1 MTASSG
7 FSFSRMRAVMVKEF
21 TQLRRDKTT
30 FSMILFVPL
39 MQLVLFGYAINTD
52 PKHLP
57 TAVLSRDQ
65 SEFSR
70 SFVAGLKNS
79 EYFAIEQMVNSEDES
94 RLLLRQGKVQF
105 VITIPEHFGRDL
117 TRGTRPKIL
126 IEADATDPLATAGA
140 LGAVSGIVDIAV
152 GHDLKGPL
160 AALKG
165 KPAPA
170 EVILH
175 RSYNPEGLSRYN
187 VVPGLMGIVLTMTG
201 IMMTALAITRE
212 RERGTM
218 ENLLAMPARPIE
230 VMAGKIAP
238 YVMIGYIQS
247 AIIVLAAKILF
258 GVPLLGSLFLLS
270 GVLIVF
276 ISCNLALGFTLS
288 ANALNQMQAMQMSMM
303 MTLPSI
309 LLSGYIFPF
318 RGMPIWAQWIGSLLP
333 VTYFMRIVR
342 GILLKGNGLPEIWP
356 SLWPMMVFMVVIT
369 AFAMKRYKQ
378 TLD

>member
-1 MTASSG
+1 MTDARG
-7 FSFSRMRAVMVKEF
+7 FSFSRMRAVMIKEF
-21 TQLRRDKTT
+21 IQLRRDRTT
-30 FSMILFVPL
+30 FSMILIVPL
-39 MQLVLFGYAINTD
+39 MQLILFGYAINTD

-57 TAVLSRDQ
+57 AAVNSRDQ
-65 SEFSR
+65 SEFAR
-70 SFVAGLKNS
+70 SLVAGLKNS
-79 EYFAIEQMVNSEDES
+79 EYFSIDRMVNSEEES

-105 VITIPEHFGRDL
+105 VITIPEHFGREL

-126 IEADATDPLATAGA
+126 IEADATDPLATTGA
-140 LGAVSGIVDIAV
+140 LGAVSGIVDTAI

-160 AALKG
+160 SSLKS
-165 KPAPA
+165 KPGPA
-170 EVILH
+170 EIVFH

-247 AIIVLAAKILF
+247 TIIVLAAKTLF

-270 GVLIVF
+270 AVLIVF

-288 ANALNQMQAMQMSMM
+288 ANAQNQMQAMQMSMM

-318 RGMPIWAQWIGSLLP
+318 RGMPLWAQAIGSLLP

-342 GILLKGNGLPEIWP
+342 GILLKGNGWPEIWP